1 MLNKI
6 TLLLKKSLLMIYFH
20 VKFNKKVP
28 HQIIKEVTE
37 VNSNIICL
45 HFLKSVKNLLKQV
58 LKQLVVQTKIIYA

>member
-20 VKFNKKVP
+20 VKFNKKVSQ
-28 HQIIKEVTE
+28 QIIKEVTE